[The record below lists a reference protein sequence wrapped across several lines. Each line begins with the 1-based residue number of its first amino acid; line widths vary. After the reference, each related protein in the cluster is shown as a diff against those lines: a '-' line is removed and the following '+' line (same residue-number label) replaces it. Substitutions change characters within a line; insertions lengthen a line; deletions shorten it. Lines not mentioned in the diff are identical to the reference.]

1 MTLPLDM
8 EVYTKPCWFCDFCDQ
23 IPITLG
29 GGGGGEEPGKQFNK
43 LSINQNHSFKTELD
57 MSATK
62 FPSPR

>member
-23 IPITLG
+23 IPITLRG
-29 GGGGGEEPGKQFNK
+29 GGGAGKAIQQVVDHF
-43 LSINQNHSFKTELD
+43 FKTELD